1 MTLQATSRRAGLST
15 ARVSIGVTT
24 DGKIAVAAARTR
36 RVEFFNSDGSPAG
49 PPKPF
54 TRESKNLMSD
64 YLQPSE
70 YSVEGVTFET
80 PTAAK
85 NPSVRWNTLLLLPL
99 WSPVVAWFLLA
110 CAIVAGIV
118 ATR

>member
-1 MTLQATSRRAGLST
+1 
-15 ARVSIGVTT
+15 
-24 DGKIAVAAARTR
+24 
-36 RVEFFNSDGSPAG
+36 
-49 PPKPF
+49 
-54 TRESKNLMSD
+54 MSD

-118 ATR
+118 ATRGNLWGQESQ